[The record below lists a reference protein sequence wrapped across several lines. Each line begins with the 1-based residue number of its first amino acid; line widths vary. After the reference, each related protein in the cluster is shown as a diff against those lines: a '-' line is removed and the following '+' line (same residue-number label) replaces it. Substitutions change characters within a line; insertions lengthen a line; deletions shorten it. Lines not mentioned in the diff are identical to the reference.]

1 MFRYLKPVFTFLPYA
16 FGCYFRWIR
25 KYALHPEKAPIE
37 YRYQKVSELITHLSK
52 ELDVDVHVVGKEN
65 IPEGINYFVSNHIGG
80 YDPLLIIKAA
90 EKPVGVVAKIEVKNY
105 LFVGKLIQSIEGVFI
120 NRKNLKQSLK
130 EMIKVRYELEEGV
143 KSWLIFPEGT
153 RNRDDKR
160 VLRPFHAGSF
170 KPATATNT
178 PIVPVV
184 VYGTQRITRFDPHY
198 KKYPV
203 YLEFCNPIYPEQ
215 YASMNPQE
223 LADYVRDIIQQKL
236 TYHAREYDHEQM
248 SKLNSRKYRFYKIK

>member
-16 FGCYFRWIR
+16 FWCYFRWIR
-25 KYALHPEKAPIE
+25 KNALNPENSPIE
-37 YRYQKVSELITHLSK
+37 ERYQKVSSLIKHLNK
-52 ELDVDVHVVGKEN
+52 GLDVDVHVVGREN

-80 YDPLLIIKAA
+80 YDPLLIIREAN
-90 EKPVGVVAKIEVKNY
+90 KPVGVVAKIEVKKY
-105 LFVGKLIQSIEGVFI
+105 LFVGKLIQSIDGVFI
-120 NRKNLKQSLK
+120 KRDDIKQTLK

-153 RNRDDKR
+153 RNRDDKK

-184 VYGTQRITRFDPHY
+184 VYGTQRITRFNPVY
-198 KKYPV
+198 KRYPV
-203 YLEFCNPIYPEQ
+203 YLEFCKPIYPKE
-215 YASMNPQE
+215 YASMSPQE
-223 LADYVRDIIQQKL
+223 LADHVRNIIQQKL
-236 TYHAREYDHEQM
+236 TFKARMFDHEEM
-248 SKLNSRKYRFYKIK
+248 SKLHSRKYKYYRIK